1 MNFRQTL
8 SMDDAYL
15 SQEPKMSMSFFYR
28 HRNKFAAFFYFVGF
42 IQIIYYTT
50 GKLIP
55 NLNAVVS
62 FPYLL
67 SNPSVVFSFLWDA
80 VLGIGFGLLFLA
92 VAWLMTSIPSP
103 STTSQSRIEPKAES
117 QTQQ

>member
-1 MNFRQTL
+1 
-8 SMDDAYL
+8 
-15 SQEPKMSMSFFYR
+15 MSISFFYR

-50 GKLIP
+50 SKLMP
-55 NLNAVVS
+55 SLP
-62 FPYLL
+62 FLPYLL
-67 SNPSVVFSFLWDA
+67 SSAGAVVSFLWDA

-103 STTSQSRIEPKAES
+103 STTSQSRIEPNAES
-117 QTQQ
+117 KT